1 MIFQMLSTNIILETP
16 NLTNMPSYTINHITH
31 YHYSSKVIDC
41 TNQIMLYPI
50 VDAQLE
56 VRNHVIRITDDPA
69 VETFVD
75 YFGNYVGVFS
85 VIKPHSELYIESIA
99 DVVTKRVLLPEDTTN
114 ASTQW
119 DVLQTV
125 RFNPLYMDFLKP
137 EFFPSSAEVKKILK
151 DFVTEEKTPLQNATA
166 LSEYVYNTFTY
177 KKGITNV
184 GTKTEEVWQLKAGV
198 CQDFAHI
205 LLIFLRMFNIPS
217 RYISGYICPKGKE
230 MRGEGATHAWVEAF
244 IPEYG
249 WLGLDPTNNCI
260 VSDQHVRLATGR
272 NFADCT
278 PVKGTYKGSGEHT
291 LEVSVEIK
299 NNAAKK
305 TALKE
310 ELRTYSYEA
319 KNPGDPVNSY
329 RYYLEVQRQQ
339 QQQQQ

>member
-1 MIFQMLSTNIILETP
+1 
-16 NLTNMPSYTINHITH
+16 
-31 YHYSSKVIDC
+31 
-41 TNQIMLYPI
+41 MLYPI

-56 VRNHVIRITDDPA
+56 VKNHTIKITEDPV

-75 YFGNYVGVFS
+75 YFGNHVGVFS
-85 VIKPHSELYIESIA
+85 IIKPHSKLFIESIA
-99 DVVTKRVLLPEDTTN
+99 EVITKPIVLPKDDGD
-114 ASTQW
+114 AKSQW
-119 DVLQTV
+119 EILK
-125 RFNPLYMDFLKP
+125 NLKYNMLYVDFLKP
-137 EFFPSSAEVKKILK
+137 ELFPSSEEVKKTLK
-151 DFVTEEKTPLQNATA
+151 DFVAEEKTPYQNAAT
-166 LSEYVYNTFTY
+166 LSEYVYKNFIY
-177 KKGITNV
+177 KKGITNI

-244 IPEYG
+244 IPDYG

-299 NNAAKK
+299 NSAAKK
-305 TALKE
+305 TIEKE
-310 ELRTYSYEA
+310 GLRKYSYEA
-319 KNPGDPVNSY
+319 KNPGEPVNSY
-329 RYYLEVQRQQ
+329 RHYLEVQQ
-339 QQQQQ
+339 QQQQQQQ